1 DGPILPNARGGGA
14 GPAVADRESASAC
27 AESDMDSRLVGDAD
41 TSDDTD
47 PDDEPPAVGAA
58 RAPGLIGRSGGLRLL
73 ARLAT
78 VAGADARPGILAGWG
93 PVHAEL
99 ARTIATSPGARWW
112 YVLANPDGSPA
123 AIGRIRT
130 RPDPATVTSDA
141 DVDTVCGLSRRG
153 RRRLEVW
160 LQVTKETLDEL
171 AAQPPPGWQPVL
183 DEITTAL
190 ATNPGGPPN
199 GNPTARLPGAALRRW
214 LHVRDHTCTF
224 PTCGVPAHRSDADHT
239 TEHAKGGPTTDA
251 NLASACR
258 PHHRLREVGW
268 SVKQPK

>member
-58 RAPGLIGRSGGLRLL
+58 RAPGLIGRSRGLRLL

-141 DVDTVCGLSRRG
+141 D
-153 RRRLEVW
+153 
-160 LQVTKETLDEL
+160 
-171 AAQPPPGWQPVL
+171 
-183 DEITTAL
+183 
-190 ATNPGGPPN
+190 
-199 GNPTARLPGAALRRW
+199 
-214 LHVRDHTCTF
+214 
-224 PTCGVPAHRSDADHT
+224 
-239 TEHAKGGPTTDA
+239 
-251 NLASACR
+251 
-258 PHHRLREVGW
+258 
-268 SVKQPK
+268 